1 MGMGMGMGMGGMGM
15 GMGMGLGMGMGIGI
29 GMGSSGPGSRYANPG
44 PSDPSIFQVEAAKK
58 LLLVQLILHGKTLPL
73 PKYTH
78 PTVANLKGTPY
89 NTLVRA
95 YPNLEQV
102 HAIATKERNAFSAD
116 NNYGLLRLVVDRA
129 PRWAIRKLTDTYLTL
144 SVPEI
149 GRAAGIEDVAEVR
162 RIVVSMIETG
172 EIEASID
179 ADGSVTFADD
189 EPAAVS
195 KAEIDRALRVA
206 QEQEQVLRKLER
218 EIARNKDYLQKA
230 VRNREEGSTS
240 NSSSN
245 WPYIEEELWASSSG
259 SRWAEE
265 SVY

>member
-1 MGMGMGMGMGGMGM
+1 M
-15 GMGMGLGMGMGIGI
+15 
-29 GMGSSGPGSRYANPG
+29 
-44 PSDPSIFQVEAAKK
+44 
-58 LLLVQLILHGKTLPL
+58 
-73 PKYTH
+73 
-78 PTVANLKGTPY
+78 
-89 NTLVRA
+89 
-95 YPNLEQV
+95 
-102 HAIATKERNAFSAD
+102 
-116 NNYGLLRLVVDRA
+116 VDRA

-162 RIVVSMIETG
+162 RIVVSMVRMCRASDCGRAILGKSRVLIRFGQIETG

-218 EIARNKDYLQKA
+218 EIARNKDYLQK
-230 VRNREEGSTS
+230 VRPGPMGGERTE
-240 NSSSN
+240 
-245 WPYIEEELWASSSG
+245 
-259 SRWAEE
+259 
-265 SVY
+265 